1 MHHIK
6 AAGIAAITALGLAA
20 TAQAEEWKFALEE
33 IEGSVQ
39 DMYAQE
45 FKRIVED
52 ASGGDIEVTIYPYG
66 QLGTSADLTELA
78 QSGVV
83 QLTFASPGHLGTLIP
98 EVQVFSLHYLLSQ
111 NNDVNKAFLGSSPT
125 IYEGLAEDFAGHGLQ
140 LVTMFPEGEMVW
152 TTNREI
158 RTPEDFDNFKMRTM
172 VSPMLVAAYEALG
185 ASPTPMPYGEVYGG
199 LQLGMIDGQVNPIFA
214 IQEMKFY
221 EVVDYMIFA
230 GQQQFTTTVVAGLD
244 WFDGLSEE
252 HQALITDSQAELLDY
267 IYATQEA
274 MNDERMAM
282 ILEDRPELTVI
293 HLTAEEREVFREAS
307 EGARQEFI
315 DMVGPTGDEI
325 LTSVVAEIEA
335 LEAEHGAE

>member
-6 AAGIAAITALGLAA
+6 VAGIAAIAAFGVAA
-20 TAQAEEWKFALEE
+20 TAQADEWKFALEE

-45 FKRIVED
+45 FKRIVEE

-111 NNDVNKAFLGSSPT
+111 NNDVNKEFLGSSPT
-125 IYEGLAEDFAGHGLQ
+125 IYEGLAGDFADHGLR
-140 LVTMFPEGEMVW
+140 LITMFPEGEMVW

-158 RTPEDFDNFKMRTM
+158 HSPADFDNFKMRTM

-244 WFDGLSEE
+244 WFDGLSPE
-252 HQALITDSQAELLDY
+252 HQALVTDSQAELLDY

-274 MNDERMAM
+274 MNAERLEM
-282 ILEDRPELTVI
+282 IIADRPELTVI
-293 HLTAEEREVFREAS
+293 HLTAEEREAFREAS
-307 EGARQEFI
+307 LGAREDFAE
-315 DMVGPTGDEI
+315 MVGPSGEEI
-325 LTSVVAEIEA
+325 LNSVVAEIEA

>member
-6 AAGIAAITALGLAA
+6 VAGIAAIAAFGLAA
-20 TAQAEEWKFALEE
+20 AAQAKEWKFALEE

-45 FKRIVED
+45 FKRIVEE

-83 QLTFASPGHLGTLIP
+83 QLSFASPGHLGTLIP

-111 NNDVNKAFLGSSPT
+111 NNDVNKAFLGGSPT
-125 IYEGLAEDFAGHGLQ
+125 IYEGLAEDFAGHGLR
-140 LVTMFPEGEMVW
+140 LITMFPEGEMVW

-172 VSPMLVAAYEALG
+172 VSPMLLAAYEALG

-282 ILEDRPELTVI
+282 IVEDRPELTVI
-293 HLTAEEREVFREAS
+293 HLTPEERQVFREAS
-307 EGARQEFI
+307 EGAREEFI
-315 DMVGPTGDEI
+315 DMVGPSGEEI
-325 LTSVVAEIEA
+325 LNAVVGEIEA